1 MGKTFVDTY
10 SLLHFAT
17 GIVAYYFG
25 IPLIWWIIL
34 HAVFEILENS
44 PEGVYFIDN
53 YLIFWPG
60 GKKYPDSVINSLGD
74 EVFAVLGWLLPY
86 FLFHNK

>member
-44 PEGVYFIDN
+44 PEGVYFI
-53 YLIFWPG
+53 
-60 GKKYPDSVINSLGD
+60 NSLGD